1 MIVDKRVVGVLLLG
15 ICMWYI
21 LGDRGSKSRELVDMC
36 VIAEL
41 ISRTCKHKT
50 MRG

>member
-21 LGDRGSKSRELVDMC
+21 LGDRGSESRKLVDMC
-36 VIAEL
+36 VMAEL
-41 ISRTCKHKT
+41 ISRTFKQK
-50 MRG
+50 R

>member
-15 ICMWYI
+15 ICIWYI
-21 LGDRGSKSRELVDMC
+21 LGERGSKSRELVDMC
-36 VIAEL
+36 VMVEL

-50 MRG
+50 